1 MKLKSRKCSFVA
13 TEVLDSSLWEQW
25 IQEASSLWHVQCLGS
40 AGTCNYGKER
50 IREEHTVKG
59 MSLCTARSFTVALYV
74 CFLFI
79 QMQQLSEQLYMT
91 IKLFHLCI
99 QTYGFL
105 VSHVISVCILEAGT
119 SGSPRL

>member
-1 MKLKSRKCSFVA
+1 
-13 TEVLDSSLWEQW
+13 
-25 IQEASSLWHVQCLGS
+25 
-40 AGTCNYGKER
+40 
-50 IREEHTVKG
+50 
-59 MSLCTARSFTVALYV
+59 
-74 CFLFI
+74 
-79 QMQQLSEQLYMT
+79 MQQLSEQLYMT